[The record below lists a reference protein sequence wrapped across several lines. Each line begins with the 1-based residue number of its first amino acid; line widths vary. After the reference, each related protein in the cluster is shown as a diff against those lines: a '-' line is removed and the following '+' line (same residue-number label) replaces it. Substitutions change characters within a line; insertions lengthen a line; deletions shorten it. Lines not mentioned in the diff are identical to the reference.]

1 MDLSIE
7 TKVKANILEEG
18 TIVLDARLFGE
29 IIRKL
34 PNDLIEINTLED
46 NSIEIICQNSRFN
59 LIYMNPGEFP
69 NPPIINENMIFSIG
83 ESKLK
88 I

>member
-1 MDLSIE
+1 MVLTGSDMDLSIE

-46 NSIEIICQNSRFN
+46 NSIEIICQILD
-59 LIYMNPGEFP
+59 LI
-69 NPPIINENMIFSIG
+69 
-83 ESKLK
+83 
-88 I
+88 